1 MRNKIAG
8 LLIAWICATAGMSA
22 TKQTAPPV
30 DSSAGIEIDQ
40 VQVTC
45 RIDRRQ
51 LAVTVDFEART
62 KQASSR
68 MALVRGDVVL
78 EKLDPPLADGRL
90 EYDPDDKVYYIL
102 WPAAGRH
109 RVAVTFMA
117 RSLTEPGQ
125 SPATP
130 QAVVGGPNP
139 WRQARLQVPQGRVR
153 RIRLISNQPDLEVQ
167 LPGALRVQR
176 RVEQGQL
183 VVEALLGPREPL
195 EIRWK
200 PQVQLADAKLVLSS
214 QANTVVDVRA
224 GLMQV
229 DAQFDFQIAQGKLET
244 LTFNVPVGLSITAL
258 NGSLIRTWVLGDKP
272 VDGLRPL
279 RVELSRPQDKDY
291 HLRIRAE
298 ATLDALPATVEVPAI
313 EPTGD
318 LRASGYLAVGTN
330 SALQLVVQE
339 SSGLT
344 QIDAA
349 GFPRVEG
356 VPPSNR
362 GQDTRDTQAVPIPQG
377 KAFFYT
383 HAGSRYRLRL
393 LVDDIASTY
402 EVAGRLVAKVKEDDL
417 VVDADLELDVRDAP
431 LRQLEITAPA
441 GLVVAAVDGNQ
452 VGDYHVPDAPAA
464 GPRVEGV
471 PPSNRGQDARDT
483 VAGTTGTGVVR
494 VVFKQPV
501 IGRTLLHLRLELG
514 RSPLAEQRSIP
525 ALQVVGA
532 KAQRGYVVVAAD
544 PGIEIDPPQV
554 GNLRG
559 VHTASVPLRV
569 AQAQYAYRFR
579 DADWTLSFM
588 ARRRPAEVRVEV
600 FQLQSIGEAIAYGS
614 AVINY
619 VITGSPLDEL
629 RFRLP
634 EGFENV
640 EFVGRD
646 VRRWVRQDGAWVIKL
661 NRKVLG
667 DYSLAA
673 TYTQRYGVDRP
684 IQLGAL
690 HCQDVQT
697 QTGYVAVT
705 SHLDLRLQLASGQAA
720 DQTGLLPVALD
731 EVPADY
737 RLLTSGPVLA
747 AYKYVTEPHTGLME
761 VDPYQRSGLLPVVV
775 DITDLQTRL
784 AVRPDKRI
792 ESMTTIRYKIKNTT
806 GQFLALT
813 MPAEARVWAVSQVEP
828 RAGGGEQTTRLAAS
842 HEQDSGRLLIP
853 LRRQANPNDP
863 TTIELE
869 YGQVHQS
876 RTWWKRSVDLT
887 APSGT
892 VPTTYA
898 NWQITV
904 PQRWAIAPAGGN
916 MQARS
921 QPEARIGLAVLVKRV
936 AFLWKEAFDRV
947 FTNEA
952 FWAVAGLMAV
962 LVVVSAVVRRQYV
975 PDLIVL
981 AMLVLVVWIGIEA
994 GVRPLDSP
1002 KPPASLSYAQAVSVD
1017 SNQALRVSADVVPAW
1032 RWGVRISDILGVAA
1046 IILVALLVVRR
1057 RSLRT
1062 IALAAEA
1069 SALIYLSA
1077 KLPVT
1082 WPVLR
1087 ALMTWLIPAA
1097 VTAWF
1102 VYRLRRRRLVPARVV
1117 AVTLVLLL
1125 VLVSGGCAGLGS
1137 GVQPAAGQAVVQRV
1151 ECTLSAGADSMELKY
1166 ALQIRA
1172 SRPSRLALL
1181 DESAVLVSTAKPNAD
1196 VTILAENGRHI
1207 VQVDKAGTYS
1217 VEAVFLA
1224 ALPPAGEDQQRR
1236 FELDLPVALTNRVH
1250 LVIPDA
1256 NVSIEAP
1263 EAVFVASSQQPGQTR
1278 IDAMFAP
1285 GRPAVFTWRP
1295 LERQAAQE
1303 AVRFYAQDV
1312 ALANVTPGL
1321 LQVFHAVRLQIA
1333 QGQIDKLML
1342 DIAAGQTVTS
1352 VSGPQV
1358 GAWRFDPAG
1367 QHLEVRLSQP
1377 ATGSYAMT
1385 VVTQSANT
1393 GMPYDVRLEP
1403 LVVQR
1408 ALEQHS
1414 VMGLAAEPSVY
1425 VQLEQR
1431 PAALNVQDYVREAG
1445 ELVKVVPGLAIE
1457 QISHAFRFES
1467 QQNAVT
1473 GRVQAVQSEV
1483 RSRELARF
1491 NVEDDR
1497 LVYNSQWEIEIAKA
1511 GRFDLDLLMP
1521 EGFDIDTL
1529 EAQEISHWDES
1540 PSGSTPGAADQR
1552 RVRVHFRRKLT
1563 GSVRLKLALSRAI
1576 AEIPDRLTVPRLTVA
1591 GGLKHGGSLVI
1602 GSEQGVRVSV
1612 ASRQGV
1618 SEVNPAELGQTGQS
1632 LLAFQFL
1639 RPDWQL
1645 QLQTELI
1652 QARVTVQSLHVAK
1665 VTDGL
1670 VRHQHSLRYRLYHAG
1685 AKAFALML
1693 PADAVGVTITG
1704 PGIARREQSG
1714 PGQWSVELA
1723 DKIYDQPYL
1732 MRVTY
1737 ETRYNSADGNVP
1749 LVPVR
1754 CPDADLQQGYTVVF
1768 ATDRVE
1774 LAAQSTDAILRPAD
1788 ARSIP
1793 DFFAAGDLSGAA
1805 MCYRSVSPQYS
1816 LIVRAKRHAVA
1827 DQIGAEVLK
1836 TDLVSVVTAA
1846 GQTINHVVLLLRA
1859 GSQRHL
1865 QTILPEGASIWSLAV
1880 DGQAVQPS
1888 LRTTPGGRSA
1898 LLVSLPQQ
1906 ASEEVLVDMIYIAA
1920 VPLATP
1926 GSGTSSWSG
1935 RHTLSGPRFDLPLKN
1950 ITWQVYMPQGF
1961 TYGDFGGT
1969 LTTDARIAEA
1979 GSVSRYDMQ
1988 TYQQQILAV
1997 NQQNEFVAQQQQ
2009 TRARELAQKG
2019 EQTAA
2024 RQALTKGYNFS
2035 VGNTALNEDIRVDLD
2050 NLVRQQAKVGLIN
2063 ARGRLRQQTGGAS
2076 DSQAAGTIATYGQG
2090 FNQQQAERVES
2101 SLGQADSEN
2110 LELITRRILQTQ
2122 AAAETSISQIQVT
2135 MPTYGRV
2142 LRFDSPLQV
2151 EPAAEMAV
2159 AFTARP
2165 QRLAKVDPSLW
2176 YGFGLFGVLLVC
2188 GTAVNWT
2195 RCRWAVLC
2203 ESLRKS
2209 PVSTPTRGTPGQ
2221 PNEPPRPDDHDEP
2234 DGQVSADELL

>member
-1 MRNKIAG
+1 MAS
-8 LLIAWICATAGMSA
+8 LLITWICATAGMSA
-22 TKQTAPPV
+22 TEQAPA
-30 DSSAGIEIDQ
+30 DSSAGVEIDQ

-45 RIDRRQ
+45 RIDGRQ

-68 MALVRGDVVL
+68 MALIQGDAVL
-78 EKLDPPLADGRL
+78 DKLDTPLADGRL
-90 EYDPDDKVYYIL
+90 EYDPNDKAYYVI
-102 WPAAGRH
+102 WSAPGRH
-109 RVAVTFMA
+109 RVTATFMA

-125 SPATP
+125 GPAMP
-130 QAVVGGPNP
+130 QAAVENLNP
-139 WRQARLQVPQGRVR
+139 WRQAHLQVPHGRVR
-153 RIRLISNQPDLEVQ
+153 QIRLISRQSDLEVQ

-195 EIRWK
+195 EVRWK

-244 LTFNVPVGLSITAL
+244 LTFNVPAGLSITAL
-258 NGSLIRTWVLGDKP
+258 DGSFLRTWVIGDKAAE
-272 VDGLRPL
+272 GLRPL

-298 ATLDALPATVEVPAI
+298 ATIDALPATVEVPAI

-318 LRASGYLAVGTN
+318 LRASGHLAVGTN
-330 SALQLVVQE
+330 SALQLVVQDM
-339 SSGLT
+339 SGLT

-349 GFPRVEG
+349 GFPRVQAQEA
-356 VPPSNR
+356 
-362 GQDTRDTQAVPIPQG
+362 QAVPIPQA

-417 VVDADLELDVRDAP
+417 VVDAELEIDVRDAP

-452 VGDYHVPDAPAA
+452 VGDYHLPDAPAA
-464 GPRVEGV
+464 GQP
-471 PPSNRGQDARDT
+471 A
-483 VAGTTGTGVVR
+483 VVR

-554 GNLRG
+554 GNLRE

-569 AQAQYAYRFR
+569 PQAQYAYRFR
-579 DADWTLSFM
+579 DADWTLSLM

-614 AVINY
+614 AVVNY

-646 VRRWVRQDGAWVIKL
+646 VRRWVRQDGMWVVKL

-673 TYTQRYGVDRP
+673 TYTQRYGADRP

-705 SHLDLRLQLASGQAA
+705 SHLDLRLQLAAEQVA
-720 DQTGLLPVALD
+720 DRTGLLPVALD

-747 AYKYVTEPHTGLME
+747 AYKYVTEPHTALMV

-775 DITDLQTRL
+775 DIADLQTRL
-784 AVRPDKRI
+784 AVRLDKRI
-792 ESMTTIRYKIKNTT
+792 ESVTTIRYKIKNTT

-813 MPAEARVWAVSQVEP
+813 MPAEARVWAVSQIES
-828 RAGGGEQTTRLAAS
+828 RAGGGEQATRLAAS
-842 HEQDSGRLLIP
+842 QEQDSGRLLIP

-869 YGQVHQS
+869 YGQVDQN
-876 RTWWKRSVDLT
+876 RTWWNRTVDLV
-887 APSGT
+887 APCCT
-892 VPTTYA
+892 VPITYA

-904 PQRWAIAPAGGN
+904 PPRWAIAPAGGN
-916 MQARS
+916 MQ
-921 QPEARIGLAVLVKRV
+921 PRIAVGTGDRLPPPGLAGLVKRV
-936 AFLWKEAFDRV
+936 ALLWKGAFDRV
-947 FTNEA
+947 LVKEA
-952 FWAVAGLMAV
+952 SWAFVGLMAV

-975 PDLIVL
+975 PDLVVFVALVL
-981 AMLVLVVWIGIEA
+981 AVWIGIEA
-994 GVRPLDSP
+994 GIGHLDSP
-1002 KPPASLSYAQAVSVD
+1002 QPPASLSYAQAVSVESD
-1017 SNQALRVSADVVPAW
+1017 QALYVSADVVPAW
-1032 RWGVRISDILGVAA
+1032 RWGVRISNVLGVAA
-1046 IILVALLVVRR
+1046 LMAIIVVVALLVVGRRNLR
-1057 RSLRT
+1057 RSAAARWGK
-1062 IALAAEA
+1062 IALAAEV
-1069 SALIYLSA
+1069 SALVYLSA
-1077 KLPVT
+1077 KLPIT
-1082 WPVLR
+1082 WPVLK
-1087 ALMTWLIPAA
+1087 ALMTWLVPAA
-1097 VTAWF
+1097 AMAWF
-1102 VYRLRRRRLVPARVV
+1102 AYRLRHRRPVPARVM
-1117 AVTLVLLL
+1117 AVTLILLL
-1125 VLVSGGCAGLGS
+1125 MLVGGGCSGLARDS
-1137 GVQPAAGQAVVQRV
+1137 QPAAGRALVERA
-1151 ECTLSAGADSMELKY
+1151 ECTLSAGADSMEMRY

-1172 SRPSRLALL
+1172 DRPSRLALL
-1181 DESAVLVSTAKPNAD
+1181 DDSAVLVSTAKPDTD
-1196 VTILAENGRHI
+1196 VTIQTENGHHI
-1207 VQVDKAGTYS
+1207 VQVDKPGVYR

-1224 ALPPAGEDQQRR
+1224 ALPAAGEDQQRR
-1236 FELDLPVALTNRVH
+1236 FELALPVALTNRVR

-1263 EAVFVASSQQPGQTR
+1263 EAVFAASNQQQGQTQVE
-1278 IDAMFAP
+1278 AMFTP

-1303 AVRFYAQDV
+1303 AVRFYAQDI

-1333 QGQIDKLML
+1333 QGQMDKLIL
-1342 DIAAGQTVTS
+1342 DIAPGQTVTS

-1367 QHLEVRLSQP
+1367 QHLEVRLSRP
-1377 ATGSYAMT
+1377 ATGSYAMI

-1393 GMPYDVRLEP
+1393 GMPYDVCLEP

-1414 VMGLAAEPSVY
+1414 VMGLAAESSVY
-1425 VQLEQR
+1425 VQLEQH
-1431 PAALNVQDYVREAG
+1431 PAAMNVQDYVREAG
-1445 ELVKVVPGLAIE
+1445 DLLKAVPGLAAE

-1467 QQNAVT
+1467 QKSVVS

-1497 LVYNSQWEIEIAKA
+1497 LVYNGQWEIEIAKA

-1529 EAQEISHWDES
+1529 EAQETSHWDES
-1540 PSGSTPGAADQR
+1540 PSGSGSGAADQR

-1563 GSVRLKLALSRAI
+1563 GSIRLKLALSQAI
-1576 AEIPDRLTVPRLTVA
+1576 AEIPDRLTVPRVTVA

-1618 SEVNPAELGQTGQS
+1618 SEVNPAELGQTGQG

-1670 VRHQHSLRYRLYHAG
+1670 VRHQHSVRYRLYHAG
-1685 AKAFALML
+1685 AKAFALAL
-1693 PADAVGVTITG
+1693 PPDAVGATITG

-1714 PGQWSVELA
+1714 PGQWRVELA

-1774 LAAQSTDAILRPAD
+1774 LAAESTDAILRPAD

-1793 DFFAAGDLSGAA
+1793 EYFGAGDLSGAA

-1816 LIVRAKRHAVA
+1816 LTVRARRHAVA

-1888 LRTTPGGRSA
+1888 LRTTSEGRSA
-1898 LLVSLPQQ
+1898 LLVPLPQQ
-1906 ASEEVLVDMIYIAA
+1906 ASEEVLVDMIYIAGL
-1920 VPLATP
+1920 PLATP
-1926 GSGTSSWSG
+1926 GSGTFAWSG

-1969 LTTDARIAEA
+1969 LTTDARIVDA
-1979 GSVSRYDMQ
+1979 GSASRYDLQ

-1997 NQQNEFVAQQQQ
+1997 NRQNDFVAQQQQ

-2063 ARGRLRQQTGGAS
+2063 ARGRLRQQTGGTS

-2135 MPTYGRV
+2135 MPVYGQV

-2165 QRLAKVDPSLW
+2165 QHLAKVDPSLW
-2176 YGFGLFGVLLVC
+2176 YGFGLFGLLLVG

-2195 RCRWAVLC
+2195 RCRWAALC
-2203 ESLRKS
+2203 ESLRQA
-2209 PVSTPTRGTPGQ
+2209 PASTPMQVTPGR
-2221 PNEPPRPDDHDEP
+2221 PNEPPRPDDHDDP
-2234 DGQVSADELL
+2234 DGRISADELL

>member
-1 MRNKIAG
+1 
-8 LLIAWICATAGMSA
+8 
-22 TKQTAPPV
+22 V

-45 RIDRRQ
+45 RIDGRQ

-68 MALVRGDVVL
+68 MALVQGDVVL
-78 EKLDPPLADGRL
+78 EKLEGSQSRASAIGVPVPPLADGRL
-90 EYDPDDKVYYIL
+90 EYDPNDKAYYVI

-109 RVAVTFMA
+109 RVAAAFMA

-130 QAVVGGPNP
+130 PAAVGGSNP
-139 WRQARLQVPQGRVR
+139 WRQARLQVPHGRVR
-153 RIRLISNQPDLEVQ
+153 QIRLISSQPDLEVQ

-176 RVEQGQL
+176 HVEQGQL
-183 VVEALLGPREPL
+183 VMEALLGPREPL
-195 EIRWK
+195 EVRWK

-244 LTFNVPVGLSITAL
+244 LTFNVPAGLSITAL
-258 NGSLIRTWVLGDKP
+258 DGPFIRTWVLGDKP
-272 VDGLRPL
+272 TDGLRPL

-291 HLRIRAE
+291 HLHIRAE
-298 ATLDALPATVEVPAI
+298 ATIDALPATVEVPAV

-349 GFPRVEG
+349 GFPRVQA
-356 VPPSNR
+356 S
-362 GQDTRDTQAVPIPQG
+362 DTQVASIPQG

-417 VVDADLELDVRDAP
+417 VVEAELELDVRDAP

-452 VGDYHVPDAPAA
+452 VGDYHLPDAPAA
-464 GPRVEGV
+464 GPRVEGG

-483 VAGTTGTGVVR
+483 VPGTPRASVVR

-544 PGIEIDPPQV
+544 PGIDIDPPQV
-554 GNLRG
+554 GNLREI
-559 VHTASVPLRV
+559 HTASVPLRV

-579 DADWTLSFM
+579 DADWTLSLM

-646 VRRWVRQDGAWVIKL
+646 VRRWVQQDGVWVVKL

-673 TYTQRYGVDRP
+673 TYTQRYGADRP

-705 SHLDLRLQLASGQAA
+705 SHLDLRLQLATGQAA

-747 AYKYVTEPHTGLME
+747 AYKYVTEPHTALLA

-775 DITDLQTRL
+775 DIADLQTRL

-792 ESMTTIRYKIKNTT
+792 ESMTTIRYEIKNTT
-806 GQFLALT
+806 GQFLALA

-828 RAGGGEQTTRLAAS
+828 RAGGGEQATRLAAS

-876 RTWWKRSVDLT
+876 GAWWKRTVDLA
-887 APSGT
+887 APCCT
-892 VPTTYA
+892 VPITYA

-916 MQARS
+916 MQARTAAGANDDS
-921 QPEARIGLAVLVKRV
+921 SLPGLARLVQRI
-936 AFLWKEAFDRV
+936 ALLWQEAFDRV
-947 FTNEA
+947 LTNGTLWA
-952 FWAVAGLMAV
+952 FVGLTAV
-962 LVVVSAVVRRQYV
+962 LVAVTAVVRRQHV
-975 PDLIVL
+975 PDVVVFAALVL
-981 AMLVLVVWIGIEA
+981 AVWIGVEA
-994 GVRPLDSP
+994 GVRHLDSP

-1032 RWGVRISDILGVAA
+1032 RWGVRISDLLGVAA
-1046 IILVALLVVRR
+1046 IMIVTLLVVGR
-1057 RSLRT
+1057 RSLRK
-1062 IALAAEA
+1062 IALAAEV
-1069 SALIYLSA
+1069 SALVYLSA
-1077 KLPVT
+1077 KLPIT
-1082 WPVLR
+1082 WPVLKV
-1087 ALMTWLIPAA
+1087 LMTWLVPAA

-1102 VYRLRRRRLVPARVV
+1102 VYRLRHRPLVPARAV
-1117 AVTLVLLL
+1117 AVTLILLI
-1125 VLVSGGCAGLGS
+1125 VFVSGGCSGLDSGS
-1137 GVQPAAGQAVVQRV
+1137 RPAAGRALVQRV

-1172 SRPSRLALL
+1172 DRPSRLALL
-1181 DESAVLVSTAKPNAD
+1181 EESAVLVSTAKPNAD
-1196 VTILAENGRHI
+1196 VTIQAENGHHI
-1207 VQVDKAGTYS
+1207 VQVDKPGTYT

-1236 FELDLPVALTNRVH
+1236 FELALPVALTNRVR

-1263 EAVFVASSQQPGQTR
+1263 EAVFAAGDQRQGQTQLE
-1278 IDAMFAP
+1278 AMFAP

-1303 AVRFYAQDV
+1303 AVRFYAQDI

-1333 QGQIDKLML
+1333 QGQMDKLML
-1342 DIAAGQTVTS
+1342 DIAPGQTVTS
-1352 VSGPQV
+1352 VNGPQV

-1385 VVTQSANT
+1385 VVTQSANA
-1393 GMPYDVRLEP
+1393 GMPYDIRLEP

-1408 ALEQHS
+1408 ALDQHS

-1425 VQLEQR
+1425 VQLEQH
-1431 PAALNVQDYVREAG
+1431 PAAMNVQDYVREAG
-1445 ELVKVVPGLAIE
+1445 DLVKVVPGLATE

-1467 QQNAVT
+1467 QKGAVT

-1540 PSGSTPGAADQR
+1540 PTGSASGEAGQR
-1552 RVRVHFRRKLT
+1552 RVRVHFKRKLT
-1563 GSVRLKLALSRAI
+1563 GSVRLKLALSQAI
-1576 AEIPDRLTVPRLTVA
+1576 AEIPDRLTVPCVTVV
-1591 GGLKHGGSLVI
+1591 GGLKHGGTLVI

-1618 SEVNPAELGQTGQS
+1618 SEVNPAELGQTGQG
-1632 LLAFQFL
+1632 LLTFQFL

-1685 AKAFALML
+1685 TKAFALTL
-1693 PADAVGVTITG
+1693 PPDAVGVTITG
-1704 PGIARREQSG
+1704 PGIARREQPG

-1732 MRVTY
+1732 MRVAY
-1737 ETRYNSADGNVP
+1737 ETRYNSTDGNVP

-1774 LAAQSTDAILRPAD
+1774 LAAESTDAILRPAD

-1793 DFFAAGDLSGAA
+1793 EYFGAGDLAGAA

-1816 LIVRAKRHAVA
+1816 LTVRAKRHAVA

-1846 GQTINHVVLLLRA
+1846 GQTINHVVLLLHA

-1888 LRTTPGGRSA
+1888 LRTTPGGRSS
-1898 LLVSLPQQ
+1898 LLVPLPQQ
-1906 ASEEVLVDMIYIAA
+1906 ASEEVLVDMIYIAGL
-1920 VPLATP
+1920 PLATP
-1926 GSGTSSWSG
+1926 SSRTSAWSG

-1969 LTTDARIAEA
+1969 LTTDARIVDA

-1988 TYQQQILAV
+1988 TYQQQILEV
-1997 NQQNEFVAQQQQ
+1997 NRQNDLVAQNQQ

-2063 ARGRLRQQTGGAS
+2063 AWGRLRQQTGGAS

-2135 MPTYGRV
+2135 MPIYGQV

-2176 YGFGLFGVLLVC
+2176 YGFGLFGLLLVC

-2203 ESLRKS
+2203 ESLRKA
-2209 PVSTPTRGTPGQ
+2209 PAPARDTPGRS
-2221 PNEPPRPDDHDEP
+2221 NEPPRLDDHDDP